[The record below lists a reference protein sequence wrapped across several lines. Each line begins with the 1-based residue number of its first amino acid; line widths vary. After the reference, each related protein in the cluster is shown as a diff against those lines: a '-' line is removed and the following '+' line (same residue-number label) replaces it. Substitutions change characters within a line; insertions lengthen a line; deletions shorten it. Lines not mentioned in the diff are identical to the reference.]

1 MNLPRFAVVN
11 LVWTAALI
19 LASPVARA
27 AADGAHAGPHAAF
40 EQILRRSRQELW
52 AGQTQNAQIDARLAI
67 GTEPGNPDGHVQLGM
82 VLNALGDYVNSK
94 PEIELAR
101 RLGATDEAS
110 LGPLFKAEL
119 ALGENQALLDLYPDP
134 GERDKSARA
143 AIILRARALALRNL
157 GRNDEALDAI
167 NRSLAIRRDVDG
179 LMAAS
184 QVALARQNTALA
196 NSLAD
201 EALKLAPK
209 NGDVVIARIDVA
221 LKSGDNARAL
231 YLAERMVAEKPGDP
245 SAYLER
251 INVYLALGMIDRA
264 RPEVDRVL
272 HVASSGVATYFRA
285 IILARTNKVKA
296 AWAVAQSL
304 SPEFIQSQAE
314 IALNVANMAVD
325 AGFLESGAGILSGA
339 LARNQSLI
347 DARLVLA
354 DIRLR
359 QNSTQGALNVLNL
372 VADSKDPR
380 VAVMYARVQLKR
392 GRSDLAKTYI
402 DRAISLG
409 AGEELL
415 TLGKDAALRAL
426 QDWLKNHAQ
435 DDRARGQYAMLL
447 LKLGDAR
454 NARIQLELVARG
466 TSAEPLP
473 LMSLASLLEKDDP
486 ARALEVAERALKL
499 APDEPDFLDAVG
511 QLRLNQG
518 DGAGALTAL
527 NRAHQLKPDDPQV
540 SYHFA
545 MALGVNG
552 RRAEAKA
559 MLQGAVEQGGFAEL
573 DDAKALLAVW
583 R

>member
-184 QVALARQNTALA
+184 QVALARQNTAMA

-486 ARALEVAERALKL
+486 PRALAVAERALKL

>member
-134 GERDKSARA
+134 GGRDKSARA